1 MRASLIAIA
10 LLFCSA
16 AWAVPPGTLVVTGD
30 PVDATDPNFEK
41 DVKKHEVREI
51 EKSGDQWTIN
61 FVAFLK
67 KAAGSKTVQL
77 VFYDTAEKKHEPTN
91 NFPIA
96 TQPSAKILT
105 SSVNFS
111 TDQGFKAGHRYNVM
125 ITRLIGGHE
134 EVYARSMLTLK

>member
-1 MRASLIAIA
+1 MRVALITMAM
-10 LLFCSA
+10 LFSVA

-30 PVDATDPNFEK
+30 PVDASDPNFEK
-41 DVKKHEVREI
+41 DVKKHEVKELT
-51 EKSGDQWTIN
+51 KAGDQWTLN

-77 VFYDTAEKKHEPTN
+77 VFYDFAEKKHEPTN
-91 NFPIA
+91 NFPIV
-96 TQPSAKILT
+96 TQPGAKILT

-111 TDQGFKAGHRYNVM
+111 PDQGFKAGHRYHVL

-134 EVYARSMLTLK
+134 EVYARSTVTLK